1 MKWCVV
7 IASPE
12 PETMFNAVRLCNKA
26 LDKGEEVSLFLLGAA
41 VDYEQ
46 LSSERFDL
54 KGQVAAFQ
62 ERGDFYV

>member
-12 PETMFNAVRLCNKA
+12 PETIFNAVRLCNKA
-26 LDKGEEVSLFLLGAA
+26 LERGEEVSLFMLGAA
-41 VDYEQ
+41 VDYES
-46 LSSERFDL
+46 LGTESFDL
-54 KGQVAAFQ
+54 VGQVAAFQ

>member
-7 IASPE
+7 VASPL
-12 PETMFNAVRLCNKA
+12 PETIFNAVRLCNKA
-26 LDKGEEVSLFLLGAA
+26 LDKGAEVSLFMLGAA

-46 LSSERFDL
+46 LSNETFDL

>member
-26 LDKGEEVSLFLLGAA
+26 LDRGEEVSLFMLGAA

-46 LSSERFDL
+46 LGDERFDI
-54 KGQVAAFQ
+54 KGAGGRLPGA
-62 ERGDFYV
+62 G

>member
-7 IASPE
+7 IASPH

-26 LDKGEEVSLFLLGAA
+26 LDKGQEVSLFMLGAA

-46 LSSERFDL
+46 ISNEAFDI

-62 ERGDFYV
+62 EQGDFYV